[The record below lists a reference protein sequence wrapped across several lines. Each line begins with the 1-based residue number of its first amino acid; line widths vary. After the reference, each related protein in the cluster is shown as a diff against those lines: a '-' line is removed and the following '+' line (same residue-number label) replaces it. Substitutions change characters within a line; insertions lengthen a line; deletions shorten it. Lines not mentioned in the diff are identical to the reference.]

1 LIRLGKNGV
10 KKADYR
16 VDVKFALLCFALR
29 CTLLPKPKKK
39 ILLKYGMENAKFFDL
54 NDAKF
59 LLNLAS

>member
-1 LIRLGKNGV
+1 MIRLGKNGA
-10 KKADYR
+10 KKVDYR
-16 VDVKFALLCFALR
+16 VDDKFALR
-29 CTLLPKPKKK
+29 CTFLPKPKIK

>member
-16 VDVKFALLCFALR
+16 VDVKFALR